1 VIHDMNQSLAHK
13 WDISPKEAV
22 QLQKELAACV
32 IRKRSGPEVA
42 TVAGVDTSYRK
53 GRARAAVV
61 VLTYPELELVER
73 VAAYRKVEFPYVPG
87 LLSFREG
94 PAVLDAL
101 NTLNRKPDLLIFDGQ
116 GIAHPRRFGIASHV
130 GVLVGIPS
138 IGCAKSRLVGEYEEP
153 GENRGGY
160 TLLTHKGDTIGAVV
174 RTRSKVKPLF
184 VSPGHLIDLEESI
197 RFVLGCCRRYRLPE
211 TTRLADKLAG
221 EWRGDG

>member
-1 VIHDMNQSLAHK
+1 MNQSLAHK

-22 QLQKELAACV
+22 QLQKELATRV
-32 IRKRSGPEVA
+32 ITEWPEPEVS

-61 VLTYPELELVER
+61 VLTYPELELVEQ
-73 VAAYRKVEFPYVPG
+73 VAADRKVEFPYVPG

-94 PAVLDAL
+94 PAVMDAL
-101 NTLNRKPDLLIFDGQ
+101 NTLKRKPDLLIFDGQ

-153 GENRGGY
+153 GENRGSCS
-160 TLLTHKGDTIGAVV
+160 LLTHKGDTIGAVV

-184 VSPGHLIDLEESI
+184 ISPGHLIGLGESI
-197 RFVLGCCRRYRLPE
+197 RFVLDCCRRYRLPE
-211 TTRLADKLAG
+211 TTRRADKLAG
-221 EWRGDG
+221 MWGAKGGDA

>member
-1 VIHDMNQSLAHK
+1 MNQSLAHT
-13 WDISPKEAV
+13 WDISPKAAV
-22 QLQKELAACV
+22 QLQKELAARV
-32 IRKRSGPEVA
+32 TRKWSDPEVA

-73 VAAYRKVEFPYVPG
+73 VAVDRKVEFPYVPG

-94 PAVLDAL
+94 PAVMDAL
-101 NTLNRKPDLLIFDGQ
+101 NTLKRNPDLLVFDGQ

-153 GENRGGY
+153 GENRGSY

-184 VSPGHLIDLEESI
+184 VSPGHLIDLKESI
-197 RFVLGCCRRYRLPE
+197 RFVLGCCPRYRLPE

-221 EWRGDG
+221 EWRGTHNNI

>member
-1 VIHDMNQSLAHK
+1 MNQSLAHT
-13 WDISPKEAV
+13 WDISPKAAV
-22 QLQKELAACV
+22 QLQKELAARV
-32 IRKRSGPEVA
+32 TRKWSDPEVA

-73 VAAYRKVEFPYVPG
+73 VAVDRKVEFPYVPG

-94 PAVLDAL
+94 PAVMDAL
-101 NTLNRKPDLLIFDGQ
+101 NTLKRNPDLLVFDGQ

-153 GENRGGY
+153 GENRGSY

-184 VSPGHLIDLEESI
+184 VSPGHLIDLKESI
-197 RFVLGCCRRYRLPE
+197 RFVLGCCPRYRLPE

-221 EWRGDG
+221 EWRGAHNNI